1 MAPSKSNRPYQH
13 TPLVAPTDLLPHA
26 LPEPQ
31 KWVRPEGYGS
41 RRSHDKAPFSLWNES
56 DRLFHSPTN
65 NRRAWINAN
74 FSVRGMGWKLHFIY
88 KETDQPPEPV
98 PLTLGCMPVLFVGI
112 GEVPKNPVPS
122 AGHYANPRVKDP
134 CPEVGWPKLRNP
146 KKLQKMAV
154 LTCLAEIV
162 NPKAIY
168 FLPSMVLVE
177 LALNDGR
184 SYEPH
189 SLPGIVAG

>member
-1 MAPSKSNRPYQH
+1 
-13 TPLVAPTDLLPHA
+13 
-26 LPEPQ
+26 
-31 KWVRPEGYGS
+31 
-41 RRSHDKAPFSLWNES
+41 
-56 DRLFHSPTN
+56 
-65 NRRAWINAN
+65 
-74 FSVRGMGWKLHFIY
+74 
-88 KETDQPPEPV
+88 
-98 PLTLGCMPVLFVGI
+98 MPVLFVGI

-134 CPEVGWPKLRNP
+134 CPEVGWPKLSNP

-168 FLPSMVLVE
+168 FLSSMVLVE
-177 LALNDGR
+177 LALNDGH

-189 SLPGIVAG
+189 SLPGIVAGRTTLYHYSETPFLISMKDLHRERRLDRAKWEFPEIGPLPQDCTDCLIEPLCLPLVSASPQVAELRVLDMKINHKPPQQESVCGIQGPAKPVKAW